1 MQQNVVKNNSVS
13 ENKPKNKIVSV
24 PKMVKKIPKISNIQP
39 TADTVQPPPPNIQP
53 EVINKRDPKINL
65 NELISVYLESPPNRK
80 DLINEFEIRFGGLNL
95 HKNKPIS
102 KINYNDVVKQL
113 YTYGFSTDKPEGF
126 SSLRIFHEYTNE
138 KGINQMS
145 NIRTEI
151 VGLDLIEEYCR
162 TNSIQKILDL
172 DDSNYDKIK
181 FTQKLLVENK
191 QNERL
196 LPVVFDDF
204 NIKFSYQT
212 EKNFTARTDF
222 IKTQI
227 INHWTEK
234 QKTFRYLNRVRFSH
248 PEYPVFADLSIVKSS
263 KNNHGNLIKEYD
275 IQKSGV
281 LSGTE
286 TYEIEMEIDN
296 DKIASS
302 NYNTPQ
308 KLMELI
314 RKIIRIISGGIQNT
328 NYPISYIEQQNVQYE
343 FMKFIHGPEYKPSIV
358 LPRDFIGPQ
367 SVTLQIENIM
377 KTDENTIQP
386 NIRNHYTVTDKA
398 DGQRCLL
405 FINENG
411 KIYMIDT
418 NMRIIFTGTYTK
430 QKEIFESLLDGEFIK
445 IDKQHKIVNL
455 YAAFDIYFI
464 KKESVRDKPFV
475 IQEKDEM
482 NEIETTKE
490 NKTKEKNKQNCRLS
504 LLKQFIQFLEPISI
518 TENTNTKTQ
527 KIIRNV
533 NGEEIMVSRACNFSI
548 ICKTFCVSSK
558 LKTIFQCCTEVLT
571 KTQDGNYAYNTDG
584 LIFTPCK
591 YGVGGDDN
599 NKFGVL
605 KKATWIHS
613 FKWKPPEFNTIDF
626 LVSIKKD
633 KHGKDEINNIFQDGI
648 NVANNFISQYK
659 TIILLCGFDKNT
671 DGYLQPFQDILNENF
686 PKPYSQNNESSY
698 SPQPFQPTNP
708 YNKNA
713 RYAKILLKTDSSQK
727 LIMMTEGEEEGD
739 AEGEYF
745 EENMIVEFKYDLNRE
760 EGWRWVPIRVRYDK
774 TAEFRNGQR
783 NFGNSYK
790 VANMNWKT
798 IHNPITQEMI
808 TEDKNIPDFIEENE
822 KADEGVYYNRLGTE
836 KKTMALR
843 DFHNLYVKRKLI
855 MSVSNR
861 NQYLIDYAVGKGGDL
876 SKWIDSNLSFI
887 MGIDISKDNIHNSL
901 DGACA
906 RYLNY
911 WKRNKN
917 MPYAVFVNGN
927 SSQNIRK
934 GDAFATEKDKEIGL
948 AIFGNGAKNES
959 VLGKGIYKRYGIAKE
974 GFHVSSCQF
983 ALHYFWE
990 TKLSLLQFVRN
1001 LTECTQ
1007 LNGYFI
1013 GTCPDGKTLFQKL
1026 QNKNQGD
1033 SYTLFE
1039 DTQKIF
1045 EITKMYSQTNFPED
1059 ETCIG
1064 FPINVFQETINK
1076 TFREYLVNF
1085 NYFMRI
1091 MTNFGFVVI
1100 EKNEANK
1107 MGIPSGTG
1115 LFDELFSEMGQE
1127 IKKYPNRAVN
1137 YGNALFMTGN
1147 EQKNSFFNRY
1157 FIFRKTI
1164 RVNAE
1169 EVFNNLMKT
1178 KDIWQQPTEPDEPAT
1193 ELELNNEDIPE
1204 KMKIVSK
1211 TTQRIYIQPKR
1222 FIIKPK

>member
-1 MQQNVVKNNSVS
+1 MKQNAVKIVGEKKPKLKIIAPKVVK
-13 ENKPKNKIVSV
+13 
-24 PKMVKKIPKISNIQP
+24 
-39 TADTVQPPPPNIQP
+39 PPPPEETKPTTPP
-53 EVINKRDPKINL
+53 EPPTENKRDPKINL

-102 KINYNDVVKQL
+102 KINYDDVVKQL
-113 YTYGFSTDKPEGF
+113 YIYGFSTDKPEGF

-162 TNSIQKILDL
+162 TNSIQTILDL
-172 DDSNYDKIK
+172 DDTNYDKIK

-191 QNERL
+191 QKERL
-196 LPVVFDDF
+196 MSVVFDDF

-212 EKNFTARTDF
+212 EKNFTARTEF

-263 KNNHGNLIKEYD
+263 KNNHGNLLKEYD

-296 DKIASS
+296 EKIANSP
-302 NYNTPQ
+302 YNTPE

-314 RKIIRIISGGIQNT
+314 RKMIRIVLSGIQNT
-328 NYPISYIEQQNVQYE
+328 NYPISYTEQQNIQYE
-343 FMKFIHGPEYKPSIV
+343 FMKFIHGPEYKPSII

-377 KTDENTIQP
+377 NINENTVQP
-386 NIRNHYTVTDKA
+386 NIRNNYTVTDKA

-405 FINENG
+405 FINGNG

-418 NMRIIFTGTYTK
+418 NMRIIFTGTFTK

-445 IDKQHKIVNL
+445 VDKQQKIVNL
-455 YAAFDIYFI
+455 YAAFDIYYI
-464 KKESVRDKPFV
+464 KKESVREKPFV
-475 IQEKDEM
+475 TQENDDEL
-482 NEIETTKE
+482 KE
-490 NKTKEKNKQNCRLS
+490 PKTKEKKGQENCRLS

-527 KIIRNV
+527 KIIRNA
-533 NGEEIMVSRACNFSI
+533 NGEEIVVSRACNFSI
-548 ICKTFCVSSK
+548 ICKTFCIASK
-558 LKTIFQCCTEVLT
+558 SKTIFECCTEVLS

-591 YGVGGDDN
+591 YGVGGDEN
-599 NKFGVL
+599 NKCGVL
-605 KKATWIHS
+605 KKATWTHS

-648 NVANNFISQYK
+648 NLANNFVSQYK
-659 TIILLCGFDKNT
+659 TLILLCGFDKNT

-686 PKPYSQNNESSY
+686 PKTTSQNNEPNY

-713 RYAKILLKTDSSQK
+713 KYAKILLKHDTSQQ
-727 LIMMTEGEEEGD
+727 LVMTTEGEDDER
-739 AEGEYF
+739 GEYF

-822 KADEGVYYNRLGTE
+822 KADEGVYYNRIGNE

-959 VLGKGIYKRYGIAKE
+959 VLGKGIYKRYGIAKD

-990 TKLSLLQFVRN
+990 TKLTLLQFVRN
-1001 LTECTQ
+1001 LTECTI

-1033 SYTLFE
+1033 SYALFE
-1039 DTQKIF
+1039 DNHKIF
-1045 EITKMYSQTNFPED
+1045 EITKMYSHMNFPED

-1085 NYFMRI
+1085 DYFVRI
-1091 MTNFGFVVI
+1091 MSNFGFVVI

-1107 MGIPSGTG
+1107 MGLPSGTG
-1115 LFDELFSEMGQE
+1115 LFDELFSGMVQE

-1137 YGNALFMTGN
+1137 YGNAQYMTGN

-1169 EVFNNLMKT
+1169 DVFNNLLKT
-1178 KDIWQQPTEPDEPAT
+1178 KDIWQQPFGEPETEI
-1193 ELELNNEDIPE
+1193 NQEDIPE

-1211 TTQRIYIQPKR
+1211 TTKRIFIEPKQSKQFIIQPK
-1222 FIIKPK
+1222 